1 MSANLRGSEKWKQ
14 EVESEASATGWAD
27 LSIADQPR
35 VLRHLERLRS
45 SPPRVLLLE
54 GGTAESRER
63 VAMLWAALL
72 NCPGSQ
78 APCMQC
84 PLCRQIQ
91 DGVCLDLYYLDGR
104 EGSIGIDMV
113 RELRPVLGQAPRSAQ
128 KRIVVLGEAQALT
141 DEAANGLL
149 KSLEETD
156 GRNHFLLLTAQRER
170 LLPTLVSRSWV
181 LTLSWS
187 RLDAGIGQDD
197 PSLRRELAAGLGEF
211 LRSGRGWFARTM
223 VKGQVDRPSAFA
235 LIHHVRHCVIAASY
249 GRGEEELA
257 RILLGKGHPHVWRGI
272 DLRLDEAEE
281 ALRTQVAP
289 PLVLDWV
296 ATGIRDILTG
306 A

>member
-1 MSANLRGSEKWKQ
+1 MDR
-14 EVESEASATGWAD
+14 TC

-35 VLRHLERLRS
+35 VLRHVERLRT

-54 GGTAESRER
+54 GGTAEARER
-63 VAMLWAALL
+63 VAMYWTALL
-72 NCPGSQ
+72 NCPAAQ

-84 PLCRQIQ
+84 LLCRQIQ
-91 DGVCLDLYYLDGR
+91 DGVCLDLHYLDGR
-104 EGSIGIDMV
+104 EGTIGIDAV
-113 RELRPVLGQAPRSAQ
+113 RELRPVLGQAPRNGQ
-128 KRIVVLGEAQALT
+128 KRVVILGEAQALT
-141 DEAANGLL
+141 VEAANGLL

-181 LTLSWS
+181 VTLSWS
-187 RLDAGIGQDD
+187 SFAREPGRDE
-197 PSLRRELAAGLGEF
+197 PSLPGELAASLGEF

-223 VKGQVDRPSAFA
+223 VKGQVDRAMAFA
-235 LIHHVRHCVIAASY
+235 LIHHVRRCVIAASY

-257 RILLGKGHPHVWRGI
+257 GILLGKGHPHVWRRI

-296 ATGIRDILTG
+296 ATGMRNILTSD
-306 A
+306 